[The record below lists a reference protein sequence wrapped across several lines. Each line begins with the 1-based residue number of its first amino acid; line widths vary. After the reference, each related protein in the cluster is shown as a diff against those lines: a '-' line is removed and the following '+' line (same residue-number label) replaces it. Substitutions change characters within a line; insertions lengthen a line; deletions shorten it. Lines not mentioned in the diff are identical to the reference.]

1 MLKINYFHF
10 KRAKAAQTNRVN
22 ERFLAESWA
31 WKLTATQRWEL
42 FRPGQIWQG
51 HQQGASLLCTGG
63 GQEAEAC
70 WVYTMSNKPE
80 TIIGRAFSGLGSR
93 HSCTSSPVDRGSGGG
108 FLGEVAPVLKSEVL
122 PGRGRMLGEKEP
134 EHVQGPV

>member
-10 KRAKAAQTNRVN
+10 KRAKPAQTNRAN

-31 WKLTATQRWEL
+31 WKLTASQRWAL
-42 FRPGQIWQG
+42 FRPGQIQQG

-70 WVYTMSNKPE
+70 WVYTVSNKPE
-80 TIIGRAFSGLGSR
+80 TVIGRAFSGLGVR
-93 HSCTSSPVDRGSGGG
+93 QGCTSSPVWTGGQG
-108 FLGEVAPVLKSEVL
+108 RFPERVAPCAEV
-122 PGRGRMLGEKEP
+122 
-134 EHVQGPV
+134 

>member
-10 KRAKAAQTNRVN
+10 KRAVTAQTNRAN

-42 FRPGQIWQG
+42 FRPGQIQQG

-70 WVYTMSNKPE
+70 MVYTVSNKPDLLSE
-80 TIIGRAFSGLGSR
+80 EPFLGWVR
-93 HSCTSSPVDRGSGGG
+93 DPLHKQPCVDRRS
-108 FLGEVAPVLKSEVL
+108 GEVSWDRRPLC
-122 PGRGRMLGEKEP
+122 
-134 EHVQGPV
+134 